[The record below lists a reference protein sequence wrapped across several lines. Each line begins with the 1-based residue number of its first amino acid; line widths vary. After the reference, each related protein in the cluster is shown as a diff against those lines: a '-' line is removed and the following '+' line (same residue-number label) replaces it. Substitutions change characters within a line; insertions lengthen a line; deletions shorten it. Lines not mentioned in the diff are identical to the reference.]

1 MRSTAIVL
9 MCAAALGGAAWS
21 RPAAASPTYPN
32 LVQQHLS
39 LSYAPPCSLC
49 HQNGVTGYGTVTTPF
64 GKSMRA
70 AGLVA
75 EDPASLNAA
84 LDQLA
89 ANNTDSDG
97 DGVPDIQ
104 ELVAGTDPN
113 GPGSLRSSR
122 VPDPAYGCGA
132 TMAPT
137 GPSRGAG
144 LAFSGLLLAVLAGV
158 PLRRRARRSPS
169 RWRAERRRTMAGL
182 CVVGLAAALA
192 LGACYDVSY
201 VSTDVCSSGL
211 MWTGSSGSADMNP
224 GSACLGCHAQRSGAT
239 FAFAGTVFTSGTE
252 ADHCFGTPDAKVII
266 AGSDGRTI
274 EMVSNE
280 AGNFYSKLPV
290 GLPYTAA
297 VVVGG
302 HQSVMTTP
310 QTSGDC
316 NGCHRPQ
323 GANGAPGRVVVP

>member
-39 LSYAPPCSLC
+39 LGYAPPCSVC

-64 GKSMRA
+64 GKSMRD
-70 AGLVA
+70 AGLQA
-75 EDPASLNAA
+75 EDPAALNAA

-89 ANNTDSDG
+89 ANGTDSDG

-104 ELVAGTDPN
+104 ELVAGSDPN
-113 GPGSLRSSR
+113 GPGSLSASR
-122 VPDPAYGCGA
+122 VPNPAYGCGA

-137 GPSRGAG
+137 RPSRGAG
-144 LAFSGLLLAVLAGV
+144 VAFSGLLLAVLAAV
-158 PLRRRARRSPS
+158 PLRRRTSRSPTRS
-169 RWRAERRRTMAGL
+169 AAGRRRTMAGIWL
-182 CVVGLAAALA
+182 VGLAAALG
-192 LGACYDVSY
+192 LMACYDVSY
-201 VSTDVCSSGL
+201 VSPDVCSSGL
-211 MWTGSSGSADMNP
+211 MWTGGSGSPDMNP
-224 GSACLGCHAQRSGAT
+224 GSSCLSCHAQHGGAT

-252 ADHCFGTPDAKVII
+252 ADHCFGTPDATIII

-274 EMVSNE
+274 EMASNE

-290 GLPYTAA
+290 GLPFTAA
-297 VVVGG
+297 VVAGG
-302 HQSVMTTP
+302 KQSLMTTP